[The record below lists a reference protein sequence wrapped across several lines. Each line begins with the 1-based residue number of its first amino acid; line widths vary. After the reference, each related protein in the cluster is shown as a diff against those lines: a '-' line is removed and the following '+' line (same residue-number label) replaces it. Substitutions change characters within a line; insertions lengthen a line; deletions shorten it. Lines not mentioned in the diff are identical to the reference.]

1 MEHKILSAE
10 SIVKAAH
17 QGEYAVPEF
26 QRGFVWTANQVREFA
41 DSLSRN
47 YPVGS
52 ILTWKSSTAIQRG
65 DSDQTR
71 QNPGLLTDSSEPQPF
86 ARSSENGPTG
96 GTITEVVIG
105 TPT

>member
-10 SIVKAAH
+10 SIVKAAN

-26 QRGFVWTANQVREFA
+26 QRGFVWTTAQVRDLA

-65 DSDQTR
+65 DSSQTLR
-71 QNPGLLTDSSEPQPF
+71 KSWVIDGQQRTTALCTLFDMRPDWWDKQP
-86 ARSSENGPTG
+86 EYVG
-96 GTITEVVIG
+96 
-105 TPT
+105 